1 MTALIDHK
9 RGVLLG
15 PGPAAVAPDEVAG
28 EQQHPQQQ
36 QDGGGH
42 DNEHHLLLC
51 EGAEDACTAGV
62 GDCGW
67 GLGIGDLGLGIGNM
81 GQEGAG
87 GGVRQEER

>member
-62 GDCGW
+62 GDRRIVVHAIAHSQKVALLCPV
-67 GLGIGDLGLGIGNM
+67 L
-81 GQEGAG
+81 
-87 GGVRQEER
+87 